1 MSSKK
6 KNKRNAD
13 AKSAAKCMLEM
24 KKVMLAKIIQK
35 NESVNEMFNIVMDN
49 YDEKERMKAA
59 DRMLTLIA
67 SDEKELDQVLHDS
80 FRNALKFYMLVFVY
94 RIREFLGIDKEEV
107 YLGICPF

>member
-13 AKSAAKCMLEM
+13 AQSAAKCMLEM

-35 NESVNEMFNIVMDN
+35 NETTNEMFNMVLDN
-49 YDEKERMKAA
+49 YDEKERMQAA

-67 SDEKELDQVLHDS
+67 SEEAELDQELHDS
-80 FRNALKFYMLVFVY
+80 YRNALKFYMLVFVC
-94 RIREFLGIDKEEV
+94 RIRMFLGLEDDEV
-107 YLGICPF
+107 YLGVCPF

>member
-1 MSSKK
+1 MKK
-6 KNKRNAD
+6 KNKTNRNAD
-13 AKSAAKCMLEM
+13 AQSAAKCMLEM

-35 NESVNEMFNIVMDN
+35 NESANEMFNIVMEQ
-49 YDEKERMKAA
+49 YEEKDRLKMA